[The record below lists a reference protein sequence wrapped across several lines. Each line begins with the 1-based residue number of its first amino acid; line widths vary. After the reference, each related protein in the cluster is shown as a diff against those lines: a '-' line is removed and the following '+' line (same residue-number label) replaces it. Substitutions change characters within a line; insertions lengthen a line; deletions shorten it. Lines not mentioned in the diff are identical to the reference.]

1 MNADALHRAVAD
13 WYAAS
18 GRDLPWRTAPFLGD
32 PYAVLVSEVMLQQTQ
47 VDRTI
52 PKFLAFMERF
62 PTLQSLAGASP
73 GDVITLWAGMGY
85 NNRAVRLHRLAQVVV
100 QEMGGVLPRDVD
112 SLRGLPG
119 IGPYTAA
126 AVACFAFNAAVPVL
140 DTNIYRI
147 LSRVAHGVQA
157 PARVE
162 LEPLATELLPG
173 ERAPLDASAWHQ
185 ALMDIGATLCTTNR
199 PRCMLCP
206 LREQCAAAPEL
217 QDGTDRKV
225 AEASVPYA
233 PKQGKF
239 AGSTRYYRGRI
250 VEELRTGQPV
260 PIASLHE
267 SLNAN
272 ADVDLGALIAGVVSD
287 GLAVVDG
294 DTLRLP

>member
-1 MNADALHRAVAD
+1 MDADALHHAVAD
-13 WYAAS
+13 WYAAN
-18 GRDLPWRTAPFLGD
+18 GRDLPWRSPPYLGD

-52 PKFLAFMERF
+52 PKFIAFVDRF
-62 PTLQSLAGASP
+62 PTFAALADASV

-85 NNRAVRLHRLAQVVV
+85 NNRAVRLHRLTEVVT
-100 QEMGGVLPRDVD
+100 QDMGGVLPSDVD
-112 SLRGLPG
+112 SLVALPG

-126 AVACFAFNAAVPVL
+126 AVACFAFDAAVPVL

-147 LSRVAHGVQA
+147 LSRVAHGVEA
-157 PARVE
+157 PARSE
-162 LEPLATELLPG
+162 LEPLAIELVPG
-173 ERAPLDASAWHQ
+173 GKAPLNASTWHQ
-185 ALMDIGATLCTTNR
+185 ALMDIGATLCSTNR

-206 LREQCAAAPEL
+206 LRKHCAAAPGL
-217 QDGTDRKV
+217 QDGSDRRV
-225 AEASVPYA
+225 AEASVPYV

-250 VEELRTGQPV
+250 VEALRTGEP
-260 PIASLHE
+260 L
-267 SLNAN
+267 
-272 ADVDLGALIAGVVSD
+272 LIAGLQGTLSPDPEIDLSALVAGIVSD